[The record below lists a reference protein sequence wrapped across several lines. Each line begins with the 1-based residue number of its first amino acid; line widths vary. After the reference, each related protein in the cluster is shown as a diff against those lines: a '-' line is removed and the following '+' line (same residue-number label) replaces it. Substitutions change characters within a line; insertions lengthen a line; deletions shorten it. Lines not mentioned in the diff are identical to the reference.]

1 VDEIVDDGAADDSEV
16 DSVVESGNDNV
27 DDLVKSGVL
36 LRNRNVVNFVGLVIS
51 CSTAVVL
58 NVVVVEASVA
68 LNSSVVDTGRI
79 GWLLSNV
86 LLVLVLVG
94 LAVVVGFVLTTT
106 VEGGV
111 GSASCSVVVRTIS

>member
-1 VDEIVDDGAADDSEV
+1 M
-16 DSVVESGNDNV
+16 VESGNDNV

-51 CSTAVVL
+51 CSTDVVL

-86 LLVLVLVG
+86 LLVLELVLVG

-106 VEGGV
+106 VEGRV